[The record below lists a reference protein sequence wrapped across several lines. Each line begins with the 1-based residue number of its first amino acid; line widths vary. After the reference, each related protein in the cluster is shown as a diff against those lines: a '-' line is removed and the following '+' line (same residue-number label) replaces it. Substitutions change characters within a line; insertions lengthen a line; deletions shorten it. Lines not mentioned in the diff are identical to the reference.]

1 VTDTS
6 ERTRET
12 QADGQRSLAR
22 ERVETELL
30 GDVLDFDRELGRLE
44 AVAGEVRFPILYL
57 LAGEDGLS
65 SGELADLT
73 GRKQRDLY
81 HHLDTLEETAL
92 GRKRTRDGSRFY
104 ELSAL
109 GDRLIEPLFE
119 TLRERADER

>member
-1 VTDTS
+1 MS
-6 ERTRET
+6 ERTTER
-12 QADGQRSLAR
+12 QAGAERSLAR

-30 GDVLDFDRELGRLE
+30 GDVLDFDRELGRLA
-44 AVAGEVRFPILYL
+44 AVASEVRFPILYL
-57 LAGEDGLS
+57 LAEEDGLS
-65 SGELADLT
+65 SGDLAEAT

-92 GRKRTRDGSRFY
+92 VRKRTRDGSRFY

-119 TLRERADER
+119 TLRERADERTQ

>member
-1 VTDTS
+1 MS

-12 QADGQRSLAR
+12 ETGEERSPAR
-22 ERVETELL
+22 ERVESELL

-44 AVAGEVRFPILYL
+44 AIASEVRFPILYL
-57 LAGEDGLS
+57 LAAEDGLS

-81 HHLDTLEETAL
+81 HHLDRLEETAL
-92 GRKRTRDGSRFY
+92 VRKRTRDGSRFY

-109 GDRLIEPLFE
+109 GDRLVEPLFE
-119 TLRERADER
+119 TLRARADERQ